1 MDERQDDQYGLSSDQ
16 EEALGVLASADPH
29 AGQSKW
35 TIFRQLPPDK
45 RWPYFAQHFLPGI
58 LAAGLVLALLVS
70 LVVTRLTRPPDPLIS
85 VQGFNMSAH
94 EEGFDRLKQGFMRD
108 RGIKDGRLV
117 DMKATLTLN
126 GQGYDDSAK
135 ALTQVTAGQINMVIA
150 PTDLFPTLC
159 RRGLVAKPSQGLKG
173 DDLRRLASQ
182 GVLVDSKGRQVS
194 NPSHAMGLDLSR
206 SSRWRQ
212 VPDLPDHAILGL
224 SNVADTATYVR
235 AFVDYMDFG

>member
-1 MDERQDDQYGLSSDQ
+1 MDEHQSDQYGLNSGQ
-16 EEALGVLASADPH
+16 EDALGFLASADPH

-85 VQGFNMSAH
+85 VQGFNMSAQ

-159 RRGLVAKPSQGLKG
+159 RRGLVAKPSQGLKDG
-173 DDLRRLASQ
+173 DLRRLASQ
-182 GVLVDSKGRQVS
+182 GILVDSRGRQVS

-212 VPDLPDHAILGL
+212 VPGLPDHAILGL
-224 SNVADTATYVR
+224 SNVAETVSYIQ
-235 AFVDYMDFG
+235 AFVDYMDFD

>member
-1 MDERQDDQYGLSSDQ
+1 MDERQDDQYGLSSEQ
-16 EEALGVLASADPH
+16 EDALGVLASADPH

-35 TIFRQLPPDK
+35 TILRQLPPDK

-58 LAAGLVLALLVS
+58 LAAVLVLALVVS

-117 DMKATLTLN
+117 DMEATMTLN

-135 ALTQVTAGQINMVIA
+135 ALTRVSAGQINMVIA
-150 PTDLFPTLC
+150 PVGIFPTLC
-159 RRGLVAKPSQGLKG
+159 KRGLVAKPSQGLKG
-173 DDLRRLASQ
+173 DDLRRLAGQ

-212 VPDLPDHAILGL
+212 VPGLPDHAILGL
-224 SNVADTATYVR
+224 SKVADTITYVR
-235 AFVDYMDFG
+235 AFVDYMDFD

>member
-16 EEALGVLASADPH
+16 EDALGVLASADPH

-35 TIFRQLPPDK
+35 TIFRQLPPAK

-85 VQGFNMSAH
+85 VQGFNMSAQ

-150 PTDLFPTLC
+150 PADLFPTLC
-159 RRGLVAKPSQGLKG
+159 KRGLVAKPSQGLKG

-206 SSRWRQ
+206 SPRWRQ
-212 VPDLPDHAILGL
+212 VPGLPDHAILGM

-235 AFVDYMDFG
+235 AFVDYMDFD

>member
-1 MDERQDDQYGLSSDQ
+1 MDEHQGDRYGLSSDQ
-16 EEALGVLASADPH
+16 EDALGVLASADPH

-35 TIFRQLPPDK
+35 TIFRQLPPAK
-45 RWPYFAQHFLPGI
+45 RWPYFAQHFLPGV
-58 LAAGLVLALLVS
+58 LAAGLVLALLIG

-85 VQGFNMSAH
+85 VQGFNMSTH
-94 EEGFDRLKQGFMRD
+94 EEGFDSLKQGFMRD

-117 DMKATLTLN
+117 DMEATLTLN

-135 ALTQVTAGQINMVIA
+135 ALTRVTAGEINMVIA
-150 PTDLFPTLC
+150 PAGLFPTLC
-159 RRGLVAKPSQGLKG
+159 KRGLVAKPSQGLKG

-212 VPDLPDHAILGL
+212 MSGLPDHAILGM

-235 AFVDYMDFG
+235 AFVDYMDFD

>member
-58 LAAGLVLALLVS
+58 LAAVLVLALVVS

-85 VQGFNMSAH
+85 VQGFNMSAQ

-108 RGIKDGRLV
+108 RGIKDDRLV
-117 DMKATLTLN
+117 DMEATMTLN

-135 ALTQVTAGQINMVIA
+135 ALTRVSAGQINMVIA
-150 PTDLFPTLC
+150 PAGLFPTLC
-159 RRGLVAKPSQGLKG
+159 KRGLVAKPSQGLKG

-212 VPDLPDHAILGL
+212 MSGLPDHAILGM

-235 AFVDYMDFG
+235 AFVDYMDFD

>member
-16 EEALGVLASADPH
+16 EEALGVLASVDPH

-58 LAAGLVLALLVS
+58 LTAGLVLALLVS

-85 VQGFNMSAH
+85 VQGFNMSAQ

-117 DMKATLTLN
+117 DMEATLTLN

-135 ALTQVTAGQINMVIA
+135 ALTRVTAGQINMVIA
-150 PTDLFPTLC
+150 PAGLFPTLC
-159 RRGLVAKPSQGLKG
+159 KRGLVAKPSQGLKG

-212 VPDLPDHAILGL
+212 MSGLPDHAILGM

-235 AFVDYMDFG
+235 AFVDYMDFD

>member
-85 VQGFNMSAH
+85 VQGFNMNAQ

>member
-126 GQGYDDSAK
+126 SQGYDDSAK
-135 ALTQVTAGQINMVIA
+135 ALTRVTAGEINMVIA
-150 PTDLFPTLC
+150 PAGLFPTLC
-159 RRGLVAKPSQGLKG
+159 KRGLVAKSSQGLKG

-212 VPDLPDHAILGL
+212 VPGLPDHAILGM
-224 SNVADTATYVR
+224 SNVADTVSYIR
-235 AFVDYMDFG
+235 AFVDYMDFD

>member
-85 VQGFNMSAH
+85 VQGFNMNAQ
-94 EEGFDRLKQGFMRD
+94 EAGFDRLKQGFMRD

-117 DMKATLTLN
+117 DMEATLTLN
-126 GQGYDDSAK
+126 DQGYDDSAK

-150 PTDLFPTLC
+150 PADLFPTLC
-159 RRGLVAKPSQGLKG
+159 KRGLVAKPSQGLKG

-212 VPDLPDHAILGL
+212 MSGLPDHAILGM

-235 AFVDYMDFG
+235 AFVDYMDFD

>member
-16 EEALGVLASADPH
+16 EDALGVLASADPH

-35 TIFRQLPPDK
+35 TIFRQLPPAK

-58 LAAGLVLALLVS
+58 LTAGLVLALLVS

-85 VQGFNMSAH
+85 VQGFNMSAQ
-94 EEGFDRLKQGFMRD
+94 EAGFDRLKQGFMRD
-108 RGIKDGRLV
+108 REIKDGRLV
-117 DMKATLTLN
+117 DMEATLTLN
-126 GQGYDDSAK
+126 DQGYDDSAK

-150 PTDLFPTLC
+150 PADLFPTLC

-212 VPDLPDHAILGL
+212 MSGLPDHAILGM

>member
-1 MDERQDDQYGLSSDQ
+1 MDERQDDQYGLSSEQ
-16 EEALGVLASADPH
+16 EDALGVLASADPH

-58 LAAGLVLALLVS
+58 LAAGLVLALLVG

-85 VQGFNMSAH
+85 VQGFNLSAH

-117 DMKATLTLN
+117 DMEATLTLN
-126 GQGYDDSAK
+126 DRGYDDSAK
-135 ALTQVTAGQINMVIA
+135 ALTRVTAGEINMVIA
-150 PTDLFPTLC
+150 PASLFPTLC
-159 RRGLVAKPSQGLKG
+159 KRGLVAQPSQGLKG
-173 DDLRRLASQ
+173 VDLRRLASQ

-212 VPDLPDHAILGL
+212 VPGLPDHAILGL
-224 SNVADTATYVR
+224 SNVADTVSYVR
-235 AFVDYMDFG
+235 AFVAYMDFG

>member
-1 MDERQDDQYGLSSDQ
+1 MDERQDDQYGLSFDQ
-16 EEALGVLASADPH
+16 EDALGVLASADPH

-35 TIFRQLPPDK
+35 TIFRQLPPAK

-58 LAAGLVLALLVS
+58 LTAGLVLALLVS

-85 VQGFNMSAH
+85 VQGFNMSAQ
-94 EEGFDRLKQGFMRD
+94 EGFDRLKQGFMRD

-117 DMKATLTLN
+117 DMEATLTLN

-159 RRGLVAKPSQGLKG
+159 ERGLVAKPSQGLKDG
-173 DDLRRLASQ
+173 DLRRLAGQ

-212 VPDLPDHAILGL
+212 VPGLPDHAILGL
-224 SNVADTATYVR
+224 SNVADTVSYIR

>member
-85 VQGFNMSAH
+85 VQGFNMSAQ
-94 EEGFDRLKQGFMRD
+94 EAGFDRLKQGFMRD

-117 DMKATLTLN
+117 DMEATLTLN
-126 GQGYDDSAK
+126 DQGYDDSAK
-135 ALTQVTAGQINMVIA
+135 ALTRVTAGEINMVIA
-150 PTDLFPTLC
+150 PAGLFPTLC
-159 RRGLVAKPSQGLKG
+159 KRGLVAKPSQGLKG

-182 GVLVDSKGRQVS
+182 GVLVDYKGRQVS

-212 VPDLPDHAILGL
+212 VPGLPDHAILGL
-224 SNVADTATYVR
+224 SNVADTASYVR
-235 AFVDYMDFG
+235 AFVDYMDFD

>member
-1 MDERQDDQYGLSSDQ
+1 MDERQGDQYGLSSAQQD
-16 EEALGVLASADPH
+16 ALGVLASEDPH

-35 TIFRQLPPDK
+35 TIFRQLPPNE
-45 RWPYFAQHFLPGI
+45 RRPYFAQHFLPGI
-58 LAAGLVLALLVS
+58 LAAALVLALLVG
-70 LVVTRLTRPPDPLIS
+70 LVVTRLTRPPDPLLS

-94 EEGFDRLKQGFMRD
+94 EEGFDRIKQGFMRD

-117 DMKATLTLN
+117 DMEATLALN

-135 ALTQVTAGQINMVIA
+135 ALTRVTAGQINMVIA
-150 PTDLFPTLC
+150 PTGLFPTLC
-159 RRGLVAKPSQGLKG
+159 KRGLVAKPSQGLKG
-173 DDLRRLASQ
+173 GDLRWLASQ

-212 VPDLPDHAILGL
+212 VPGLPDHAILGL
-224 SNVADTATYVR
+224 SNVADTITYVR

>member
-58 LAAGLVLALLVS
+58 LTAGLVLALLVS

-85 VQGFNMSAH
+85 VQGFNMSTH
-94 EEGFDRLKQGFMRD
+94 EEGFDSLKQGFMRD

-117 DMKATLTLN
+117 DMEATLTLN
-126 GQGYDDSAK
+126 DQGYDDSAK
-135 ALTQVTAGQINMVIA
+135 ALTRVTAGQINMVIA
-150 PTDLFPTLC
+150 PADLFPTLC

-182 GVLVDSKGRQVS
+182 GVLVDSRGRQVS

-224 SNVADTATYVR
+224 SNVAETVSYIR
-235 AFVDYMDFG
+235 AFVDYMDFD

>member
-159 RRGLVAKPSQGLKG
+159 ERGLVAKPSQGLKDG
-173 DDLRRLASQ
+173 DLRRLAGQ

-212 VPDLPDHAILGL
+212 VPGLPDHAILGM

-235 AFVDYMDFG
+235 AFVDYMDFD

>member
-1 MDERQDDQYGLSSDQ
+1 MDERQGDQYGLSSDQ
-16 EEALGVLASADPH
+16 QDALGVLASEDPH

-35 TIFRQLPPDK
+35 TIFRQLPPNE
-45 RWPYFAQHFLPGI
+45 RWAYFAQHFLPGI
-58 LAAGLVLALLVS
+58 LAAALVLALLVG
-70 LVVTRLTRPPDPLIS
+70 LVVTRLTRPPDPLLS

-94 EEGFDRLKQGFMRD
+94 EEGFDRIKQGFMHD
-108 RGIKDGRLV
+108 QGIKDGRLV
-117 DMKATLTLN
+117 DMESTLTLN

-135 ALTQVTAGQINMVIA
+135 ALTRVTAGQINMVIA
-150 PTDLFPTLC
+150 PTGLFPTLC
-159 RRGLVAKPSQGLKG
+159 KRGLVAKPSQGLKG
-173 DDLRRLASQ
+173 GDLRRLASQ

-212 VPDLPDHAILGL
+212 VPGLPDHAILGL
-224 SNVADTATYVR
+224 SNVADTITYVR

>member
-159 RRGLVAKPSQGLKG
+159 KRGLVAKPSQGLKG

-212 VPDLPDHAILGL
+212 VPGLPDHAILGM

-235 AFVDYMDFG
+235 AFVDYMDFD

>member
-1 MDERQDDQYGLSSDQ
+1 MDESQDDQYGLSSDQ

-85 VQGFNMSAH
+85 VQGFNMSAQ
-94 EEGFDRLKQGFMRD
+94 EAGFDRLKQGFMRD

-117 DMKATLTLN
+117 DMEATLTLN
-126 GQGYDDSAK
+126 DQGYDDSAK
-135 ALTQVTAGQINMVIA
+135 ALTRVTAGEINMVIA
-150 PTDLFPTLC
+150 PAGLFPTLC
-159 RRGLVAKPSQGLKG
+159 KRGLVAKPSQGLKG

-182 GVLVDSKGRQVS
+182 GVLVDYKGRQVS

-212 VPDLPDHAILGL
+212 VPGLPDHAILGL
-224 SNVADTATYVR
+224 SNVADTASYVR
-235 AFVDYMDFG
+235 AFVDYMDFD

>member
-1 MDERQDDQYGLSSDQ
+1 MDERQGDQYGLSSDQ

-29 AGQSKW
+29 AGQSRW
-35 TIFRQLPPDK
+35 AIFRQLPPAK
-45 RWPYFAQHFLPGI
+45 RWPYFVQHFLPGI

-85 VQGFNMSAH
+85 VQGFNMSAQ

-126 GQGYDDSAK
+126 DKGYDDSAK

-159 RRGLVAKPSQGLKG
+159 RRGLVAKPSQGLKDG
-173 DDLRRLASQ
+173 DLRRLASQ

-212 VPDLPDHAILGL
+212 MSGLPDHAILGM

-235 AFVDYMDFG
+235 AFVDYMDFD

>member
-16 EEALGVLASADPH
+16 EDALGVLASADPH

-35 TIFRQLPPDK
+35 TIFRQLPPGK

-58 LAAGLVLALLVS
+58 LTAGLVLALLVS

-85 VQGFNMSAH
+85 VQGFNMSAQ
-94 EEGFDRLKQGFMRD
+94 EAGFDRLKQGFMRD

-117 DMKATLTLN
+117 VMEATLTLN
-126 GQGYDDSAK
+126 DQGYDDSAK

-150 PTDLFPTLC
+150 PADLFPTLC
-159 RRGLVAKPSQGLKG
+159 KRGLVAKPSQGLKG

-182 GVLVDSKGRQVS
+182 GVLVDYKGRQVS

-212 VPDLPDHAILGL
+212 VPGLPDHAILGL
-224 SNVADTATYVR
+224 SNVADTASYVR
-235 AFVDYMDFG
+235 AFVDYMDFD

>member
-159 RRGLVAKPSQGLKG
+159 RRGLVAKPSQGLKDG
-173 DDLRRLASQ
+173 DLRRLASQ

-212 VPDLPDHAILGL
+212 MSGLPDHAILGL
-224 SNVADTATYVR
+224 SNVAETVSYIR
-235 AFVDYMDFG
+235 AFVDYMDFD

>member
-159 RRGLVAKPSQGLKG
+159 RRGLVAKPSQGLKDG
-173 DDLRRLASQ
+173 DLRRLASQ

-212 VPDLPDHAILGL
+212 VPGLPDHAILGL
-224 SNVADTATYVR
+224 SNVAETVSYIR
-235 AFVDYMDFG
+235 AFVDYMDFD

>member
-85 VQGFNMSAH
+85 VQGFNMSAQ

-159 RRGLVAKPSQGLKG
+159 RRGLVAKPSQGLKDG
-173 DDLRRLASQ
+173 DLRRLASQ

-212 VPDLPDHAILGL
+212 VPGLPDHAILGM

-235 AFVDYMDFG
+235 AFVDYMDFD

>member
-1 MDERQDDQYGLSSDQ
+1 
-16 EEALGVLASADPH
+16 
-29 AGQSKW
+29 
-35 TIFRQLPPDK
+35 
-45 RWPYFAQHFLPGI
+45 
-58 LAAGLVLALLVS
+58 
-70 LVVTRLTRPPDPLIS
+70 
-85 VQGFNMSAH
+85 MSAQ
-94 EEGFDRLKQGFMRD
+94 EAGFDRLKQGFMRD
-108 RGIKDGRLV
+108 REIKDGRLV
-117 DMKATLTLN
+117 DMEATLTLN
-126 GQGYDDSAK
+126 DQGYDDSAK

-150 PTDLFPTLC
+150 PADLFPTLC

-212 VPDLPDHAILGL
+212 VPGLPDHAILGL